1 VTLLYAQSDAAPG
14 SILATLLPFL
24 LIGIIFYFLII
35 RPQAKQKKQHENML
49 ADIKKGDKVL
59 TRGGLYGN
67 VVNFQGKNNQKVLIE
82 LGSGIKVNIARS
94 YIVSLSENNDSGKS
108 NK

>member
-1 VTLLYAQSDAAPG
+1 MTLLYAQTDAAPG
-14 SILATLLPFL
+14 GFLATLLPFL

-35 RPQAKQKKQHENML
+35 RPQSKQKKQHESML
-49 ADIKKGDKVL
+49 ADLKKGDKVL

-94 YIVSLSENNDSGKS
+94 YIVNLSENNESGKS
-108 NK
+108 TK